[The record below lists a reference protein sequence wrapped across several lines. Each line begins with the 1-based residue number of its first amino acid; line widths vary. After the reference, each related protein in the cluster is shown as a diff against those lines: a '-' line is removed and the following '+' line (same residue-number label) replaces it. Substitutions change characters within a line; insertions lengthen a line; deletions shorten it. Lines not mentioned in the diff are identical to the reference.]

1 FPTGISGMALT
12 GRAVHQAQKFGAE
25 VAIPVQAAHLR
36 LRQVEQP
43 GAKSLQLTLG
53 GGQIVNARTVVIA
66 SGARYKRPVA
76 KNLAAFEGSGIHY
89 WASAAEATLCTDK
102 EIVLVGGGN
111 SAGQAVAFL
120 APHVRKISV
129 VIRGARLDQSM
140 SRYLVQRIESLENVE
155 VHCG

>member
-1 FPTGISGMALT
+1 
-12 GRAVHQAQKFGAE
+12 
-25 VAIPVQAAHLR
+25 
-36 LRQVEQP
+36 
-43 GAKSLQLTLG
+43 AKSLQLTLG

-155 VHCG
+155 VHCGYELTEFQGERIKGLEGVTFRSVHSGAMLHRAARHVFLFIGA